1 MNNSKA
7 EPFIT
12 AIIPT
17 YRRPKLLRRAVLS
30 VLNQTY
36 HHIRV
41 CVYDNAS
48 GDETEEVVAELMQ
61 KDSRVTY
68 HRHSENI
75 GSYNNFNYGLQ
86 EVETP
91 FFSLLSD
98 DDVFVPEFFEKALEG
113 FKQYPEAML
122 VCMPTIAVNSD
133 LRVISG
139 PPEVNYMKLHS
150 AREALTGVINGSIP
164 GKWSGILFRK
174 EVRDS
179 IGLIDVQS
187 GPFADAGYVMHA
199 VARFPIV
206 AVPGIA
212 AVYVIYQ
219 NTTSAAVQF
228 TPIGETWPGWWE
240 RMIGVIE
247 KDEMAP
253 AFARSKIR
261 GLAYPDFRKMAS
273 RQVFYF
279 LGEKRSDL
287 AGQAAAGLKKC
298 GHSVIAN
305 LLKAAVWSY
314 DNSAAIRKLLAIAV
328 GVKRQSTQKRRDI
341 LHMKYGHLVEF
352 MKEI

>member
-1 MNNSKA
+1 MNSTKS
-7 EPFIT
+7 EPIIT

-17 YRRPKLLRRAVLS
+17 YRRPRLLRRAVLS
-30 VLNQTY
+30 ALNQAY
-36 HHIRV
+36 PHVRV

-48 GDETEEVVAELMQ
+48 GDETEEVVRQLMQ
-61 KDSRVTY
+61 KDDRVRY
-68 HRHSENI
+68 HRHPENI
-75 GSYNNFNYGLQ
+75 GSYNNFNYGIQ

-113 FKQYPEAML
+113 YKRYPEAML

-133 LRVISG
+133 LKVISG
-139 PPEVNYMKLHS
+139 PREVNYMKLHS
-150 AREALTGVINGSIP
+150 AGEALTGVIDGSIP
-164 GKWSGILFRK
+164 AKWSGILFRK

-187 GPFADAGYVMHA
+187 GPFADAGYIMHA

-206 AVPGIA
+206 TAPGIA

-228 TPIGETWPGWWE
+228 TPIDETWPEWWE
-240 RMIGVIE
+240 RMVGTIE
-247 KDEMAP
+247 KDETAP
-253 AFARSKIR
+253 VFARSKIR
-261 GLAYPDFRKMAS
+261 ELAYPDFRKMAF

-279 LGEKRSDL
+279 LGQKRSDL
-287 AGQAAAGLKKC
+287 ARLAAAGLKKC
-298 GHSVIAN
+298 GHSVTAN

-314 DNSAAIRKLLAIAV
+314 DNFTAIQKLLALAARV
-328 GVKRQSTQKRRDI
+328 RWENTQKRRDM
-341 LHMKYGHLVEF
+341 LHVKYGHLVEF
-352 MKEI
+352 MKEL